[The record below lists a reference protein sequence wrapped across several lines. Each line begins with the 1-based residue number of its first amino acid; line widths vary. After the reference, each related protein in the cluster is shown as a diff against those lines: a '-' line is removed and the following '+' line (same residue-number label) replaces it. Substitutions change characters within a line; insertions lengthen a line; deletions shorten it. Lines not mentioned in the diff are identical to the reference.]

1 MLLVNLTFRRK
12 QLPCMIYL
20 TNIVIDH
27 IDNENATSAADLKVC
42 LVVNTITQEWGNEIG
57 WTVGC
62 EWKQHGCNVDDCKSN
77 GDYEDFTNYTQECC
91 YSMKVGDFVVTCTD
105 SYGDGWHGAYLDI
118 NGQRYCEGFT
128 DGDEFLSIMTQKKSD
143 SGSFISFHNFGVM
156 V

>member
-1 MLLVNLTFRRK
+1 
-12 QLPCMIYL
+12 MIQL
-20 TNIVIDH
+20 TNILIDH
-27 IDNENATSAADLKVC
+27 IDNENAASAADLKVC

-62 EWKQHGCNVDDCKSN
+62 EWKQHGCDVDDCKSN

-91 YSMKVGDFVVTCTD
+91 YSMEAKDFVVTCTD

-128 DGDEFLSIMTQKKSD
+128 DGDEFLGIMTQKESD
-143 SGSFISFHNFGVM
+143 SG
-156 V
+156 

>member
-1 MLLVNLTFRRK
+1 
-12 QLPCMIYL
+12 MIQL

-77 GDYEDFTNYTQECC
+77 GDYEDFTNYTQEKRLILCRQILIIHVAVIKP
-91 YSMKVGDFVVTCTD
+91 YSIWT
-105 SYGDGWHGAYLDI
+105 A
-118 NGQRYCEGFT
+118 NE
-128 DGDEFLSIMTQKKSD
+128 
-143 SGSFISFHNFGVM
+143 
-156 V
+156 